1 MSFHSGFIGL
11 FGLPNAGKST
21 LLNGALQLKLSIVS
35 NKPQTTRNRILGIVN
50 TEDLQV
56 ALVDTPGI
64 HIARGKMH
72 SSMVQAAKDAIPEM
86 DAICW
91 VVDASNLQKRGK
103 THSKESIFQKGILH
117 LSKLFREEKNVIV
130 VLNKI
135 DLFPKHLLFPLMQ
148 MFQEE
153 LPNAKIIPISAL
165 KEDGIDQLLGI
176 FKEVLPEMPA
186 MYPEDM
192 LTDVSERFIIA
203 ERIREKVFVLTNQE
217 VPYGVAVEIQ
227 GFKETKKGLRI
238 YARIW
243 VEKESQKGIVIG
255 KGGKKI
261 KEIGSRA
268 RQELEEFLDRKIHLD
283 LVVSVRDNW
292 SNDPRRLRELG
303 F

>member
-135 DLFPKHLLFPLMQ
+135 DLFPKHL
-148 MFQEE
+148 
-153 LPNAKIIPISAL
+153 
-165 KEDGIDQLLGI
+165 
-176 FKEVLPEMPA
+176 
-186 MYPEDM
+186 
-192 LTDVSERFIIA
+192 
-203 ERIREKVFVLTNQE
+203 
-217 VPYGVAVEIQ
+217 
-227 GFKETKKGLRI
+227 
-238 YARIW
+238 
-243 VEKESQKGIVIG
+243 
-255 KGGKKI
+255 
-261 KEIGSRA
+261 
-268 RQELEEFLDRKIHLD
+268 
-283 LVVSVRDNW
+283 
-292 SNDPRRLRELG
+292 PRP
-303 F
+303 